1 VGKGVYKAMEK
12 RPKAVLVDGKRGG
25 QSMPVAEETGE
36 LAKCGADFVVAGCS
50 CEADLIEHAADADA
64 ILTYGAQMT
73 RSVMEK
79 LPNCKVIVRYG
90 IGYDTIDVDAATDN
104 NILVVN
110 IPDFCI
116 EEVSNHAIALILACS
131 KKIVTLNNVLKRDGW
146 GQAVSMQSPMASI
159 YGQTLGIIGCG
170 NIGRAT
176 ARKAHCFGFKLIGY
190 DPYVDKSLAKEA
202 GISPVNMAELLGE
215 SDYISVHTVLNSETR
230 HLVGAEEFK
239 QMKPTAY
246 FINTSRG
253 AVVDESALITALREK
268 RIAGAALDVFE
279 KEPVD
284 PENPL
289 LKMDNVIVLPHT
301 ASFSDDAFRRLRTCV
316 GQEAAR
322 VLSGRWPKN
331 VVNKDVKPKIDLKR
345 E

>member
-1 VGKGVYKAMEK
+1 VGK
-12 RPKAVLVDGKRGG
+12 RPKAILVDGIRGG
-25 QSMPVAEETGE
+25 EPITTAEETAE
-36 LAKCGADFVVAGCS
+36 LAKCDAEFAIAGCG
-50 CEADLIEHAADADA
+50 CEADIIEQAADADA
-64 ILTYGAQMT
+64 ILTYGADMT

-110 IPDFCI
+110 IPDFCT

-131 KKIVTLNNVLKRDGW
+131 KKIVMLNNMLKNNGW
-146 GQAVSMQSPMASI
+146 MEAVKAQSPMASI

-176 ARKAHCFGFKLIGY
+176 ARKAQCFGFRLLGY
-190 DPYVDKSLAKEA
+190 DPYVDAPLAEEA
-202 GISPVNMAELLGE
+202 GIRLVSMAGLLKE
-215 SDYISVHTVLNSETR
+215 SDYISVHAALNEETR
-230 HLVGAEEFK
+230 HLIGEKEFE
-239 QMKPTAY
+239 QMKPAAY
-246 FINTSRG
+246 IINTARG
-253 AVVDESALITALREK
+253 AVIDEAALIQALQEK

-284 PENPL
+284 PDNPL

-301 ASFSDDAFRRLRTCV
+301 ASFSDDAFSRLRTCV

-331 VVNKDVKPKIDLKR
+331 VVNKTVKPKIDLKK